1 LTTYRQASEVIEKN
15 QEAIVL
21 FTHGE
26 YFSYDSAGNGLTGKW
41 VVDPDVVENVDKV
54 IIYLRQDNETV
65 NRVFVGNYAG
75 VRKSDIPER
84 YMIRFSALKEV
95 GTTESH
101 WPDFANSGQNPV
113 SYVMA

>member
-1 LTTYRQASEVIEKN
+1 MTTFKHASEVIKKN

-26 YFSYDSAGNGLTGKW
+26 HFSYDSVGNGLTGKW

-54 IIYLRQDNETV
+54 IVYLRQNDETV
-65 NRVFVGNYAG
+65 NKIFLGNYAG
-75 VRKSDIPER
+75 IRKSDLPER

-95 GTTESH
+95 GTSESN

-113 SYVMA
+113 SYVVA